1 MAQRELPRDDE
12 TAAERRSGER
22 LTSPPAGPVR
32 PPLRHLRHFRH
43 LRLFGPKDRVDLIRR
58 LLAPLLLALVPLFWV
73 ADATHRSSLTTLG
86 RDQGIFQYIAWAVKN
101 GSVDYRDVRDVN
113 GPLVHLIHSVFLA
126 LGGADEH
133 RFHVL
138 ELWATGLSF
147 AFVGACIPG
156 LVAKRR
162 PTWPERA
169 AWASAAWVV
178 LSAQYHLYLYWNQAQ
193 RESFCDWFLLPSLAL
208 QMARPSRTAR
218 GASLRIMAIAGL
230 STITWFGKP
239 SFVLFTAMQLA
250 VLLAD
255 RDWLVGARAKVGRFV
270 LGGALGAAIPLA
282 YLCLYGDPVAFA
294 KISFVDVPQIYRFIW
309 AKSVQEIFGEE
320 GPLMVAAAG
329 VAATAL
335 LLGLV
340 ATRELPRRVLVVA
353 LAPLCAIVNVAVQ
366 HKGFGY
372 HFHPLTASTHIAFLL
387 VVAMLWERYRATP
400 RNKPLGRMAA
410 VVVAVA
416 YALEVTAS
424 MKGSPH
430 IRNVWILA
438 GGETPER
445 RTREEYFSTFKS
457 HDFFPWEMRQ
467 AASYLRQ
474 KTPESARVQVYG
486 MDPYLL
492 FLAQRKSA
500 TPYIYAYDLND
511 DAALDGGWS
520 NRPTDLDVM
529 HIKDA
534 RDAHERDMLAKLQA
548 APPEAFVF
556 IDRAPL
562 ISYQDAWEDFRHCC
576 EVSAKWVATKYHPAK
591 AFGDVHV
598 WLRDD
603 FASEEEQVIP

>member
-1 MAQRELPRDDE
+1 MAQRELRRDDE
-12 TAAERRSGER
+12 RAVERRSGER
-22 LTSPPAGPVR
+22 LSSRAPPAGSARPR
-32 PPLRHLRHFRH
+32 PPFVW
-43 LRLFGPKDRVDLIRR
+43 FPGPKDRVDLVRR

-156 LVAKRR
+156 LVTKRR
-162 PTWPERA
+162 PTWSERA
-169 AWASAAWVV
+169 AWAGAAWVV

-208 QMARPSRTAR
+208 QMARPARTAR
-218 GASLRIMAIAGL
+218 GASWRIMAIAGL

-250 VLLAD
+250 VLLFD
-255 RDWLVGARAKVGRFV
+255 RDWTVGARAKVGRFV
-270 LGGALGAAIPLA
+270 LGGALGAAIPLG
-282 YLCLYGDPVAFA
+282 YLFLYGDALAFA

-309 AKSVQEIFGEE
+309 AKSAQEIFGEE

-353 LAPLCAIVNVAVQ
+353 LAPLCAIINVAVQ

-387 VVAMLWERYRATP
+387 VVAMLWERYRAVP
-400 RNKPLGRMAA
+400 RKTPLGRMAA

-445 RTREEYFSTFKS
+445 RTREEYFNTFKS

-467 AASYLRQ
+467 AATYLRQ
-474 KTPESARVQVYG
+474 KTTERARVQVYG

-520 NRPTDLDVM
+520 NRPTDLDVA
-529 HIKDA
+529 HIKAA
-534 RDAHERDMLAKLQA
+534 RDAHEQDMLAKLQA

-562 ISYQDAWEDFRHCC
+562 ISYPDAWEDFRHCC
-576 EVSAKWVATKYHPAK
+576 EVSATWVATKYHPAK

-603 FASEEEQVIP
+603 FASEDEQVIP